1 MGDRPLFSRKRK
13 KGVCPPLTLVKKGGC
28 PHIHDI
34 HMPREFPRTRRV
46 GEQIQ
51 RELAGLV
58 HDEIKDPRLGLV
70 SISGVEVS
78 TDMAHAKVFIS
89 VLGDDAAAATS
100 IQVLNNAAGFLRRK
114 LGAQMRLRT
123 VPRLRFYHDR
133 SLAEG
138 ARMDALINKAVSGTA
153 DSKDDE

>member
-1 MGDRPLFSRKRK
+1 
-13 KGVCPPLTLVKKGGC
+13 
-28 PHIHDI
+28 
-34 HMPREFPRTRRV
+34 MPREFPRTRRV

-58 HDEIKDPRLGLV
+58 HEEIKDPRLGMV

-78 TDMAHAKVFIS
+78 TDLAHAKVFVS
-89 VLGDDAAAATS
+89 VLGDAAAADLS

-114 LGAQMRLRT
+114 LGARMRLRT
-123 VPRLRFYHDR
+123 VPRLRFLYDR

-138 ARMDALINKAVSGTA
+138 ARMDALINKAISGTS